1 MKRTLITHI
10 AEALMGGADDVD
22 ALIQQHIDD
31 FNLTTTLSEWKIKH
45 HFVLRRWCSPQTY
58 VEDYEEKAQKA
69 KERFPAYIG
78 EFDRTPEEER
88 ATQKVVIRKSYA
100 SQIVSI
106 TAPYSKEE
114 TATWFIQV
122 EEANA
127 YLADNNA
134 ETPMLTAMATAREI
148 SLLELVTK
156 IKEND
161 TTFRAAIG
169 TLLGRQQKEIDSLQ
183 NEE

>member
-1 MKRTLITHI
+1 MINKHL
-10 AEALMGGADDVD
+10 L
-22 ALIQQHIDD
+22 D
-31 FNLTTTLSEWKIKH
+31 FSTELTIEEWKFKH
-45 HFVLRRWCSPQTY
+45 HLDLRRWCSPQTH
-58 VEDYEEKAQKA
+58 VEDYEEKVQKA

-78 EFDRTPEEER
+78 EFDRTPEEESEIQKSIICKNY
-88 ATQKVVIRKSYA
+88 ATQMA
-100 SQIVSI
+100 CI
-106 TAPYSKEE
+106 TANYSKEE
-114 TATWFIQV
+114 ISTWFIQV
-122 EEANA
+122 EESNA